1 MRESESEFEFNLNCS
16 SSDPEPLRHN
26 VSAFEELDLNDRS
39 SDLHE
44 SDIGPEVTHIYQIE
58 NKGPSDILLAQ
69 VNKDLTSHLKKKR
82 KV

>member
-1 MRESESEFEFNLNCS
+1 
-16 SSDPEPLRHN
+16 
-26 VSAFEELDLNDRS
+26 VSAYDELDLSDRM

-69 VNKDLTSHLKKKR
+69 VF
-82 KV
+82 

>member
-1 MRESESEFEFNLNCS
+1 VFIALTPDFR

-26 VSAFEELDLNDRS
+26 VSAYEEIDVSERT

-44 SDIGPEVTHIYQIE
+44 NDIGPEVTHIYQIE

-69 VNKDLTSHLKKKR
+69 VWIHK
-82 KV
+82 

>member
-1 MRESESEFEFNLNCS
+1 MTHHIFFCR

-26 VSAFEELDLNDRS
+26 VSAFDELDIGDRN

-58 NKGPSDILLAQ
+58 NKGPSDILAAQ
-69 VNKDLTSHLKKKR
+69 VHFYLQFLGL
-82 KV
+82 